1 MIEESEQSRRMTEMQ
16 KQLERMGQSG
26 LGDDLFKRER
36 TLVINEDS
44 ALIDALA
51 REAIQNANDEPDT
64 GFHVAAYLYDLARL
78 GQNDLHG
85 SELLHFMK
93 QSAELAADLASTKF
107 DTGGEI

>member
-1 MIEESEQSRRMTEMQ
+1 MDYFNLLFIF
-16 KQLERMGQSG
+16 LFLGQQH
-26 LGDDLFKRER
+26 D
-36 TLVINEDS
+36 
-44 ALIDALA
+44 
-51 REAIQNANDEPDT
+51 
-64 GFHVAAYLYDLARL
+64 AAYLYDLARL